1 MNTVLTNN
9 PGAESGSFH
18 WADEKF
24 ADLQLLR
31 YRVPGFE
38 HLSLQQKAFVY
49 YLSKAAMWG
58 RDILFDQNG
67 KYNLRIRRLLEAV
80 YTEFKGNR
88 DSEDFHALEVYLKRV
103 WFSNGIHH
111 HYGCDK
117 FVPGFSEAFLE
128 QALLSLPVESLP
140 LSDGQTLRQ
149 LCDELFPVIFNP
161 AVMPKRVNQ
170 ADGEDLIKT
179 SACNYYENVSQEEAE
194 TYYGAKKETAG
205 NEPVMF
211 GLNSRLV
218 KENGELKEKVWKEG
232 GLYGPAIR
240 QILKYLGKALPFC
253 ENEKQKQVLST
264 LMDFYKTGDLHTFD
278 KYSILWVEEKE
289 AAVDFINGFIEVY
302 GDPLGLKGS
311 WESLVDF
318 RDEEATRRT
327 KLLCDHAQW
336 FEDHSP
342 VDARFKRTKVH
353 GMSAKVITAAILG
366 GDMYPSSAI
375 GINLPNSNWIRST
388 HGSKSVTIGNL
399 THAYDEAAKGSG
411 FREEFVF
418 SDVERDLINKY
429 GNIVDNLHTDLH
441 ECLGHGSGKMLPG
454 VDADGLKAYGSTIE
468 EARADLFGLYYLPDA
483 KLRELGLTPA
493 DDAYKAEYYT
503 YMMNGLMTQLVRIV
517 PGQTIEEAH
526 MRNRA
531 VIAYWAYEQG
541 KAESV
546 VEFVQRDG
554 KTYVKINDYEKLRE
568 IFGRLLA
575 EIQRIKSEGDY
586 EAARALVESYGVK
599 VNPTLH
605 AEVLA
610 RYKKLD
616 IAPYK
621 GFINPEYVASFD
633 AAGNITD
640 VQVRYGESFAHQ
652 MLRYSH
658 DYAALPC
665 INE

>member
-1 MNTVLTNN
+1 MNTVLTSNS
-9 PGAESGSFH
+9 AEDNFR

-38 HLSLQQKAFVY
+38 ELSLQQKTFIY
-49 YLSKAAMWG
+49 YLSKAAIWG

-67 KYNLRIRRLLEAV
+67 RYNLRIRRLLEAV
-80 YTEFKGNR
+80 YTGFKGDR
-88 DSEDFHALEVYLKRV
+88 DTSDFRAFEVYLKRV

-117 FVPGFSEAFLE
+117 FDPEFSVLFLRHAVHE
-128 QALLSLPVESLP
+128 LPAEELP
-140 LSDGQTLRQ
+140 LADGQTVEE
-149 LCDELFPVIFNP
+149 LCDELFPVIFDP
-161 AVMPKRVNQ
+161 TIMPKRVNQ

-179 SACNYYENVSQEEAE
+179 SACNYYENVSQKEAE

-205 NEPVMF
+205 EHPVMF

-218 KENGELKEKVWKEG
+218 KENGELKEKVWKED

-240 QILKYLGKALPFC
+240 KILECLGKALPFC
-253 ENEKQKQVLST
+253 ENEKQRRVLET
-264 LMDFYKTGDLHTFD
+264 LMMYYRTGDLRTFD
-278 KYSILWVEEKE
+278 DYSILWVEEKD
-289 AAVDFINGFIEVY
+289 ASVDFINGFIEVY

-327 KLLCDHAQW
+327 RILCDHAQW

-342 VDARFKRTKVH
+342 VDLRFKREKVH
-353 GMSAKVITAAILG
+353 GMSAKVITAAMLG

-388 HGSKSVTIGNL
+388 HGSKSVTIANL

-411 FREEFVF
+411 FREEFVY
-418 SDVERDLINKY
+418 SDAERELIDKY
-429 GNIVDNLHTDLH
+429 GDIVDNLHTDLH

-454 VDADGLKAYGSTIE
+454 VDPDGLKAYGSTIE
-468 EARADLFGLYYLPDA
+468 EARADLFGLYYLPDR
-483 KLRELGLTPA
+483 KMRELGLTPA

-517 PGQTIEEAH
+517 PGKDIEEAH

-531 VIAYWAYEQG
+531 VIARWAYEQG
-541 KAESV
+541 EADKV
-546 VEFVQRDG
+546 VEFVKRDG
-554 KTYVKINDYEKLRE
+554 KTFVKINDYEKLRA
-568 IFGRLLA
+568 IFGDLLA

-599 VNPTLH
+599 VDPELH
-605 AEVLA
+605 EEVLA
-610 RYKKLD
+610 RYKRLH

-621 GFINPEYVASFD
+621 GFINPEYVATFD
-633 AAGNITD
+633 GEGHITD
-640 VQVRYGESFAHQ
+640 VKVKYGESFAGQ

-658 DYAALPC
+658 DYAALPS

>member
-1 MNTVLTNN
+1 MKTVLTSNRDLEN
-9 PGAESGSFH
+9 DSFS

-31 YRVPGFE
+31 YQVPGFE
-38 HLSLQQKAFVY
+38 RLTLQKKTLVF
-49 YLSKAAMWG
+49 YLSEAAAWG

-67 KYNLRIRRLLEAV
+67 KYNLRIRKLLETV
-80 YTEFKGNR
+80 YTEFKGDR
-88 DSEDFHALEVYLKRV
+88 TTADFKALEVYLKRV

-117 FVPGFSEAFLE
+117 FVPGFSETFLKN
-128 QALLSLPVESLP
+128 ALKTLSVEALP
-140 LSDGQTLRQ
+140 LTEGQTVEQ
-149 LCDELFPVIFNP
+149 LCNELFPVIFNP

-194 TYYGAKKETAG
+194 TFYGAKKESAG
-205 NEPVMF
+205 DNPVMF
-211 GLNSRLV
+211 GLNSKLV
-218 KENGELKEKVWKEG
+218 KENGELKEKVWKAD

-240 QILKYLGKALPFC
+240 KILECLQKALPFC
-253 ENEKQKQVLST
+253 ENEKQKQVLAA
-264 LMDFYKTGDLHTFD
+264 LMEFYRTGDLHTFD
-278 KYSILWVEEKE
+278 KYSILWVEEKD
-289 AAVDFINGFIEVY
+289 ASVDFINGFIEVY
-302 GDPLGLKGS
+302 GDPIGLKGS

-327 KLLCDHAQW
+327 KILCENAQW

-342 VDARFKRTKVH
+342 VDARFKREKVH
-353 GMSAKVITAAILG
+353 GMSAKVITAAMLG

-411 FREEFVF
+411 FREEFVIGE
-418 SDVERDLINKY
+418 VERELIDKY

-441 ECLGHGSGKMLPG
+441 ECLGHGSGRMLPG
-454 VDADGLKAYGSTIE
+454 VDPDGLKAYGSTIE

-483 KLRELGLTPA
+483 KMRELGLTPA

-517 PGQTIEEAH
+517 PGKEIEEAH

-531 VIAYWAYEQG
+531 VIARWAYEQG
-541 KAESV
+541 EAEHV
-546 VEFVQRDG
+546 VELVRRNNKTFVR
-554 KTYVKINDYEKLRE
+554 INDYEKLRT

-599 VNPTLH
+599 IDPKLH
-605 AEVLA
+605 AEVLE
-610 RYKKLD
+610 RYKHLN

-621 GFINPEYVASFD
+621 GFINPEYIAEFD

-640 VQVRYGESFAHQ
+640 VKVRYGESFEHQ

-658 DYAALPC
+658 DYSALPY